1 MTTGKDLLSLFLKT
15 SGVTTDSRN
24 ITPNALFFALK
35 GENFDGN
42 KFAKDALNAGA
53 AYAVVSDE
61 KYVLDERYILTEN
74 TLQALQDL
82 ANAYR
87 NSFQIPV
94 IGLTGSNGKTTTK
107 ELCAAV
113 LLKKY
118 KVYCTKGNFNNHIGV
133 PLTLLAMPPQT
144 EIAVIEMGANKI
156 GDIAELCEIAA
167 PTHGLITNIG
177 RAHIEGF
184 GSFDGVIRGKSE
196 LYHYLL
202 QHQGTVFINSRE
214 NILDNMSKRF
224 SEPVKYGKKGD
235 FFFAEFESAEPN
247 ILFSL
252 NGTKHTAALTGKHNF
267 ENIISAL
274 CIGKYFEVPENE
286 AINAVLAYNPD
297 NQRSQVEVL
306 GKTVLLTDTYNANPE
321 SMIAALK
328 NLANFKQSKKI
339 AVLGDMAELGHESV
353 PLHRLVLSAI
363 KIEEI
368 GIDAVF
374 CFGKYYGQAVHEG
387 IPEGTPLFYFENE
400 ADMRIFLEKYDFENC
415 AVLLKASR
423 SQAFERYAELV
434 RKSVFFKSQTQ

>member
-1 MTTGKDLLSLFLKT
+1 MTTGKELLSLFLST

-24 ITPNALFFALK
+24 IQPNVMFFALK

-42 KFAKDALNAGA
+42 KFAADSLKAGA
-53 AYAVVSDE
+53 AFAVVSDK

-87 NSFQIPV
+87 NSFQIP
-94 IGLTGSNGKTTTK
+94 ILGLTGSNGKTTTK

-113 LLKKY
+113 LAKKF
-118 KVYCTKGNFNNHIGV
+118 KVHYTKGNFNNHIGV
-133 PLTLLAMPPQT
+133 PLTLLAMPPHT

-184 GSFDGVIRGKSE
+184 GSFEGVIRGKSE

-214 NILDNMSKRF
+214 NILENMSKRF

-235 FFFAEFESAEPN
+235 FFCAEFDSAEPN
-247 ILFSL
+247 IHFSL
-252 NGTKHTAALTGKHNF
+252 NGKKHTAALTGTHNF
-267 ENIISAL
+267 NNIITAL

-286 AINAVLAYNPD
+286 AINAVLKYDPD
-297 NQRSQVEVL
+297 NQRSQVENL

-328 NLANFKQSKKI
+328 NLANFKQPKKI
-339 AVLGDMAELGHESV
+339 AILGDMAELGQESV
-353 PLHRLVLSAI
+353 ALHGVVLSSV
-363 KIEEI
+363 IEENI
-368 GIDAVF
+368 GIDALV
-374 CFGKYYGQAVHEG
+374 CFGKFYGQAIREG
-387 IPEGTPLFYFENE
+387 ISEKTPLFYFENE
-400 ADMRIFLEKYDFENC
+400 EDMRIFLEKFNFENC

-434 RKSVFFKSQTQ
+434 RKSVKV